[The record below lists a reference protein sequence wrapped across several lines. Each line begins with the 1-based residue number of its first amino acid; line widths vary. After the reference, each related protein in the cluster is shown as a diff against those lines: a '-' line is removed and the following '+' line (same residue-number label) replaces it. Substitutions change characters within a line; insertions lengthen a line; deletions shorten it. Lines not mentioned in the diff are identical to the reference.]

1 MTMNSPNE
9 FTQKDLMKHLLD
21 TAMHAATREN
31 LQSVEESLNRRIDEV
46 RTELKQD
53 IADVRTELKDVR
65 TELKQDIADVR
76 TELKQDIADV
86 RGEVKDVRTKLDRM
100 QWAICGTIIMGTVTL
115 LFKEQILTALFS

>member
-53 IADVRTELKDVR
+53 IADVRTELKQDIAEVRGELKDVR
-65 TELKQDIADVR
+65 TELKQDIASVSS
-76 TELKQDIADV
+76 KQ
-86 RGEVKDVRTKLDRM
+86 DRM